1 MKKRV
6 LALIMA
12 TAMLVTVC
20 GGGQMLCRTVKAQM
34 QKAYVIQNAAP
45 LPTQT
50 PSGGERED
58 FWCDSTRI
66 KTNGDYK
73 YHILSEEKKL
83 ITIRKIE
90 NANGKLEIPEEID
103 GYKVVGI
110 GRSDRLPS
118 RLGIAESEYE
128 YSDFGLEEMSVLPE
142 SSGGVTEIIIPK
154 YIQFVGICAFE
165 NCNSLKKVKIN
176 KRDVNLYL
184 YGEAFLDCN
193 KLESVNLPEKVCT
206 DGDVFSCC
214 GTIDEVTMGISMST
228 NADDSDCVFSGTNIK
243 VLRFEN
249 KKKIYDISRYTNGK
263 IGTIYLGKNVKK
275 LILKESDKKYR
286 NWEIFEI
293 DKLLVEGKNTAIEGW
308 NKKHLFL
315 GKIYTVLG
323 SKAVKWAKKNKIAYK
338 VMAEKKI
345 VKQIK

>member
-1 MKKRV
+1 M
-6 LALIMA
+6 
-12 TAMLVTVC
+12 
-20 GGGQMLCRTVKAQM
+20 
-34 QKAYVIQNAAP
+34 
-45 LPTQT
+45 
-50 PSGGERED
+50 
-58 FWCDSTRI
+58 
-66 KTNGDYK
+66 
-73 YHILSEEKKL
+73 
-83 ITIRKIE
+83 
-90 NANGKLEIPEEID
+90 
-103 GYKVVGI
+103 
-110 GRSDRLPS
+110 
-118 RLGIAESEYE
+118 
-128 YSDFGLEEMSVLPE
+128 
-142 SSGGVTEIIIPK
+142 
-154 YIQFVGICAFE
+154 
-165 NCNSLKKVKIN
+165 
-176 KRDVNLYL
+176 
-184 YGEAFLDCN
+184 
-193 KLESVNLPEKVCT
+193 NLPEKVCT
-206 DGDVFSCC
+206 EGDVFSCC

-315 GKIYTVLG
+315 GKIYTVSG

-345 VKQIK
+345 VKQIKLYKGQKQRQSMESVENQKF